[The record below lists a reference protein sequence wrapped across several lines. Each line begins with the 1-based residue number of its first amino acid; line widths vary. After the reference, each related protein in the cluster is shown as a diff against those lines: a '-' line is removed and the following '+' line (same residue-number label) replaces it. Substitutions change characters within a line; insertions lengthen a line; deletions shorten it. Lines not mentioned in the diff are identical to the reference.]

1 MSVKISIII
10 PVYNEDKTITELLN
24 KVERINNLNK
34 QILIVDDASSDLTL
48 KKISDFKFKSEYRI
62 LAHKKNTG
70 KGGAIHTAKKYVDGE
85 IVIIQ
90 DGDLEY
96 DPADYEKLIDP
107 IIKKKT
113 RVVYG
118 SRVLGKTRYE
128 IKSFTSIFRIFC
140 NHMLTLI
147 SNLINNQNLTDSHT
161 CYKVFD
167 ATWFRSIKLT
177 ENRFGFCPEI
187 TTKVSNHKLK
197 IIEVPINYKG
207 RKYSEGKKIS
217 YLDGIRAI
225 YCLIKYKFVQ

>member
-1 MSVKISIII
+1 M
-10 PVYNEDKTITELLN
+10 LN

-34 QILIVDDASSDLTL
+34 QIIIVDDASSDLTL
-48 KKISDFKFKSEYRI
+48 KKISDFTFKSEYKI
-62 LAHKKNTG
+62 LVHKKNTG
-70 KGGAIHTAKKYVDGE
+70 KGGAIQTAIKYVGGE

-107 IIKKKT
+107 ILKKKT
-113 RVVYG
+113 KVVYG

-128 IKSFTSIFRIFC
+128 MKSFTSIFRIFC
-140 NHMLTLI
+140 NHMLTLV

-167 ATWFRSIKLT
+167 AMWFRSIKLT
-177 ENRFGFCPEI
+177 EKRFGFCPEI
-187 TTKVSNHKLK
+187 TTKVSNQRLK

-225 YCLIKYKFVQ
+225 YCLIKYKLVQ